1 MAKKS
6 TEIKFTQGELNSLQE
21 LRTNYSNIELSLGKL
36 EVARINQEQ
45 QLERLENEKLRLETQ
60 YSEVQNQEITLVQE
74 LNEKYGAGN
83 LDPETGVF
91 TPTK

>member
-1 MAKKS
+1 
-6 TEIKFTQGELNSLQE
+6 
-21 LRTNYSNIELSLGKL
+21 LGKL

-45 QLERLENEKLRLETQ
+45 QLERLSNEKLRLETQ

-91 TPTK
+91 TPVK

>member
-1 MAKKS
+1 MAKN
-6 TEIKFTQGELNSLQE
+6 TEIKFTQDELDSLQG
-21 LRTNYSNIELSLGKL
+21 LRTNYANIELSLGKL

-83 LDPETGVF
+83 LDPATGIF
-91 TPTK
+91 TPNK

>member
-1 MAKKS
+1 
-6 TEIKFTQGELNSLQE
+6 
-21 LRTNYSNIELSLGKL
+21 L

>member
-6 TEIKFTQGELNSLQE
+6 TEIKFTQEELDSLQD
-21 LRTNYSNIELSLGKL
+21 LYQGYDNIRNSMGNL
-36 EVARINQEQ
+36 EISRI
-45 QLERLENEKLRLETQ
+45 QLEQRLENLSNEKLRLETE
-60 YSEVQNQEITLVQE
+60 YSNLVAEEQKLVGE

-83 LDPETGVF
+83 LDPATGVF

>member
-6 TEIKFTQGELNSLQE
+6 KEIKFTQEELDSLQG
-21 LRTNYSNIELSLGKL
+21 LSQGYDNIRNSMGNL
-36 EVARINQEQ
+36 EISRI
-45 QLERLENEKLRLETQ
+45 QLEQRLENLSDEKLRLETE
-60 YSEVQNQEITLVQE
+60 YSNLVSTEQKLVGE

-83 LDPETGVF
+83 LDPATGVF